1 MAVAPQGGRR
11 GRRDGRPGV
20 STPRARAALAGALAV
35 SLALAACEKPAGP
48 PVYQGYA
55 EGEYVRV
62 GAPFAGT
69 LQKLAVSRGE
79 RVARGAPLFV
89 LEQENEAAARREAE
103 DRVARAEAALAN
115 LEKARRAPEIDAVR
129 AQLEQAEAALRLS
142 QAQLA
147 RQQDLVRQNFISRER
162 LDEAGAAH
170 ARDRARVAELQAQ
183 LATARLAAR
192 PDEIRA
198 ARADLAASRAQ
209 LAQAQWRLAQKSV
222 AAPADAEVADTLYV
236 EGEWVAAGA
245 PVVSLLPPANIKA
258 RFFVP
263 QAVAGSLAPGRAV
276 SLACDGCATPIA
288 ARVTWISPQAEYT
301 PPVIYSRE
309 NRAKLVFMV
318 EARPAPADAR
328 KLRPGQ
334 PLDVSLQ

>member
-1 MAVAPQGGRR
+1 MAHAPQERHRR
-11 GRRDGRPGV
+11 RRAGQPGV
-20 STPRARAALAGALAV
+20 SAARVRSARAGLLAAL
-35 SLALAACEKPAGP
+35 LALTGCEKPSGP

-62 GAPFAGT
+62 AAPFGGA
-69 LQKLAVSRGE
+69 LQKLS
-79 RVARGAPLFV
+79 VARGQRVSGGAPLFT

-115 LEKARRAPEIDAVR
+115 LGKARRAPEIDAVR
-129 AQLEQAEAALRLS
+129 AQLSQAEAALRLS

-162 LDEAGAAH
+162 VDEAAAAQ
-170 ARDRARVAELQAQ
+170 ARDRARVDELKAQ
-183 LATARLAAR
+183 VATARLAAR

-209 LAQAQWRLAQKSV
+209 LAQAQWRLGQKSV
-222 AAPADAEVADTLYV
+222 VAPADAEVADTLYV

-263 QAVAGSLAPGRAV
+263 QSVAGTLSAGRAV
-276 SLACDGCATPIA
+276 SLACDGCPAPVA
-288 ARVTWISPQAEYT
+288 ARITWISPQAEYT

-318 EARPAPADAR
+318 EARPAPADAV

-334 PLDVSLQ
+334 PLDVTLP